1 MIARHPDDNSWVCD
15 NATCSMIVPCS
26 VLNMRETPVELKL
39 VFIGDGS
46 TGKTCLQEVYE
57 KEAYLD
63 RYNPT
68 IFHHAVKKVQHTF
81 GGRLRNVNL
90 QLWDSAGQE
99 EYQEARKT
107 IYPDANLVMIA
118 FSVAEPDSLA
128 NVENIWIGEAS
139 AFCPGIPVILVG
151 TKTDLREDE
160 KTIQDLKLRNLHPV
174 TYTEGVTMAKSI
186 GAKAYIECSAK
197 EGYNVKA
204 VFDEAMDVFFRNEAK
219 TTKKGACCFSLLS
232 LAGRCTEQS
241 RHQPEAFE

>member
-1 MIARHPDDNSWVCD
+1 M
-15 NATCSMIVPCS
+15 T
-26 VLNMRETPVELKL
+26 ETPVELKL
-39 VFIGDGS
+39 VCVGDGGS
-46 TGKTCLQEVYE
+46 GKTCLHDVYA
-57 KEAYLD
+57 KEAFPD
-63 RYNPT
+63 RYVPV
-68 IFHHAVKKVQHTF
+68 IFHHSVKKVQYTF

-90 QLWDSAGQE
+90 QLWDTIGQE
-99 EYQEARKT
+99 EYLEARKW
-107 IYPDANLVMIA
+107 IYTDANLVMIV
-118 FSVAEPDSLA
+118 FSVAEPNSLA
-128 NVENIWIGEAS
+128 NVETRWIGEAS
-139 AFCPGIPVILVG
+139 AYCPGIPVILVG

-160 KTIQDLKLRNLHPV
+160 RTIKDLKRRNEHVV

-219 TTKKGACCFSLLS
+219 TTKKVACSFSLLS